1 MWYCRRMTPYATGR
15 RGMFGLWYLYLWL
28 PKVYVFA
35 CVPCFLALTDF
46 GAFLFAWV
54 VQRVL
59 LGNTTKHREQCKRS
73 TELWSLPHLRWWLVA
88 QIQSIVTQRLE
99 RVLHGT
105 RLMNTYYRALGASIE
120 KTSS

>member
-1 MWYCRRMTPYATGR
+1 MLAVGTASSDRDAPRR
-15 RGMFGLWYLYLWL
+15 YLYLWL

-59 LGNTTKHREQCKRS
+59 LGNNYRERCKRS
-73 TELWSLPHLRWWLVA
+73 TELWSLPHLKWWLVA
-88 QIQSIVTQRLE
+88 QIQGIVTQRLE
-99 RVLHGT
+99 RIVIRHAAHEYL
-105 RLMNTYYRALGASIE
+105 L
-120 KTSS
+120 